1 MSAAERKADAGARD
15 PAASL
20 RLKENLCERSYTASG
35 KALSTT
41 TRKGG
46 RAAPLDLPLD
56 KIETF
61 NPGNPV
67 DAVVCNFGFLVFDPN
82 VSLAGVLLRYYALAR
97 ENSCGACT
105 PCRTGSILLAEC
117 LATRWKAGA
126 IRLTGTIC
134 STPPSR

>member
-1 MSAAERKADAGARD
+1 MRKILYGVWKGVKYDNT
-15 PAASL
+15 
-20 RLKENLCERSYTASG
+20 E
-35 KALSTT
+35 
-41 TRKGG
+41 GG

-97 ENSCGACT
+97 ENRAAPVRPAAPGQFCSRSA
-105 PCRTGSILLAEC
+105 S
-117 LATRWKAGA
+117 ATRWKAVA

>member
-1 MSAAERKADAGARD
+1 MRKILYGVWKGVKYDNT
-15 PAASL
+15 
-20 RLKENLCERSYTASG
+20 E
-35 KALSTT
+35 
-41 TRKGG
+41 GG

-97 ENSCGACT
+97 ENSGRRLYALPHRVT
-105 PCRTGSILLAEC
+105 LLAEARDAVEGRGEAVDWDHVD
-117 LATRWKAGA
+117 L
-126 IRLTGTIC
+126 
-134 STPPSR
+134 PSR